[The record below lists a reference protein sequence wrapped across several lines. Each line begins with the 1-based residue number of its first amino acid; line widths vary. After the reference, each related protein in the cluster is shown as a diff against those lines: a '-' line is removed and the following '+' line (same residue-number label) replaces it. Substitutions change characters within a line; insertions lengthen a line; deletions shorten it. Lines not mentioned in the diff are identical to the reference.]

1 MEISSGH
8 SKKKRVL
15 YGIQGTGNGHLSRAR
30 EIVPIL
36 KKYADVDVILSGR
49 EHHLKVEFDI
59 TYQKKGL
66 GFFIGK
72 KGGINF
78 PKTITHL
85 QFSEFLKDVHKLPVN
100 NYDLVISDLEPIS
113 AWAAYLKRTPVIL
126 LSHQAI
132 LYSPNIPRPK
142 GLHYGKAVYKAYMP
156 PMKKLGYHF
165 KAYDDFI
172 TTPIIRKD
180 IRAQEI
186 TQEDFYLVYL
196 DSYGTEFIEEWA
208 AEYPHETFKVFTA
221 QPIETKVPNLS
232 FHKSDA
238 TKFTQAMAACKGLI
252 TGAGFETPAEALFL
266 GKKLLVVPLKGQYEQ
281 LCNAKALEEM
291 GVPVVWK
298 RKKFF
303 KMFEYFKTLPNP
315 ERISY
320 PDETEELLVKLLK
333 KYSVI

>member
-1 MEISSGH
+1 MKNSNN
-8 SKKKRVL
+8 KKKVL

-30 EIVPIL
+30 EIIPVL

-49 EHHLKVEFDI
+49 EHHLNVEFDI

-66 GFFIGK
+66 GFFLGK
-72 KGGINF
+72 NGGIDF

-85 QFSEFLKDVHKLPVN
+85 EFAEFLKDVHSLPASD
-100 NYDLVISDLEPIS
+100 YDLIISDLEPVS
-113 AWAAYLKRTPVIL
+113 AWSAYLKKVPVVL
-126 LSHQAI
+126 LSHHAI
-132 LYSPNIPRPK
+132 LYSPNIPRPE

-156 PMKKLGYHF
+156 PMEKLGYHF

-186 TQEDFYLVYL
+186 SEEDFYLVYL
-196 DSYGTEFIEEWA
+196 DSYGTDFIEEWA
-208 AEYPHETFKVFTA
+208 AKFPEENFKVFTSN
-221 QPIETKVPNLS
+221 PIETKVPNLS
-232 FHKSDA
+232 FNKSDA
-238 TKFTQAMAACKGLI
+238 IKFTKALAACKGLI

-266 GKKLLVVPLKGQYEQ
+266 GKNLMVIPLQGQYEQ

-291 GVPVVWK
+291 NVPVVWK
-298 RKKFF
+298 REDFF
-303 KMFEYFKTLPNP
+303 KTFEYFKTLPKR
-315 ERISY
+315 ERILY

-333 KYSVI
+333 KHDII